1 MFRYNLL
8 KRKYGDWQTKELI
21 VNKLMKLIQILRN
34 IESNSCS
41 YEDKMSGK
49 KAKVRTF
56 IIEATD
62 NIEPV
67 MTKES
72 HRWVRDKMLSVHNGF
87 RLAEKAVL
95 PPICAFLISNTR
107 PPSYCH
113 YQGRPKNGWQQ
124 HQSRGAFGDHN
135 VSSEHLVLRRN
146 QGRSNQTHPEWFL
159 SLHFLQLIW
168 YYWDTLWR
176 TICWWFNLD
185 FLIIL

>member
-1 MFRYNLL
+1 
-8 KRKYGDWQTKELI
+8 
-21 VNKLMKLIQILRN
+21 MKLIQILRN

-67 MTKES
+67 MTKEC

-113 YQGRPKNGWQQ
+113 YQGRPKNGWHQ
-124 HQSRGAFGDHN
+124 HQSRGAFDDHN

-185 FLIIL
+185 FLIILKSSICAEAAAVNV

>member
-1 MFRYNLL
+1 
-8 KRKYGDWQTKELI
+8 
-21 VNKLMKLIQILRN
+21 MKLIQILRN

-72 HRWVRDKMLSVHNGF
+72 HRWVRDKMLLVHNGF

-113 YQGRPKNGWQQ
+113 YQGRPKNGWHQ

-185 FLIIL
+185 FLIILKSSICAEAAAVNV